1 MLQIITNLFSK
12 RVKSSQYVPT
22 FRTTLPPEPAS
33 FNEISVNIFN
43 QLHKQYGKITIS
55 KEGVFRY
62 QPRARKNR

>member
-1 MLQIITNLFSK
+1 MLQMITNLFSK
-12 RVKSSQYVPT
+12 RVKVNHHVPT

-43 QLHKQYGKITIS
+43 QLNKQYGKVTVS

-62 QPRARKNR
+62 QPRVRKNK

>member
-1 MLQIITNLFSK
+1 MFSLK
-12 RVKSSQYVPT
+12 KKPVTQYVPT
-22 FRTTLPPEPAS
+22 FRTTYPPETAS